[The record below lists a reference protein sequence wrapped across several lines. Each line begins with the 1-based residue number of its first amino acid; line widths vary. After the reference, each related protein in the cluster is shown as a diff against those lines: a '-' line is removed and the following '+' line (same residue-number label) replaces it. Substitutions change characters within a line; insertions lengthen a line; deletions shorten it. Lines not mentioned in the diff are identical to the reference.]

1 MRWLGRSRWWAGLL
15 GAALWAGCG
24 GGSTPEPRPAVEDPS
39 ETGDSPPKD
48 DATPPPDD
56 GEDPPPDDGEDPPPD
71 EEEPPPEEDPDAG
84 TPDGGTPDSGTPD
97 SGTPDSG
104 TPDSGTPDSG
114 TPDGGSG
121 NPGGGNNVPPD
132 SKDWRFLGAA
142 QGAPREVL
150 GVTEDEG
157 GNLWVAGGE
166 DGLCLLRPGA
176 SSFRCYTMADGLKP
190 WAPWK
195 GKDPAPEKRFL
206 KVIAVTGGPAGTVW
220 VGYEGRPNCESEF
233 YKAPGEFEDPAI
245 FKSGD
250 ADRVLLQEDGSLRV
264 VHYDIHSMA
273 HTVPGYGHREKLCTV
288 NRIVWDKQRNA
299 LWFASNHGLAWGEP
313 NYEGGTQCQD
323 PAVRA
328 ANEWVYIQK
337 DAQGNEIGRE
347 TRQRCNFGVMEHVH
361 PAIAMSDDTTSEDSR
376 LAGDVWGVAVR
387 PDGDVWMG
395 THIRSSR
402 FRIMT
407 NEVGHVGT
415 GAPWNFEMAR
425 KQTEE
430 KKYKA
435 NRIDLWPDA
444 VTEPQIPTREQ
455 RKDDLVS
462 DLVLMP
468 DGTVWFSSFAWGL
481 AKMSDAGQ
489 VMAHY
494 LAGEQDRFVSS
505 LERDPLD
512 GSLWIGHRWG
522 RGLMRM
528 HAEGDFVSHN
538 SVLGNLAGLPVWDI
552 QVAGSGSSRKV
563 LVAFSAFRD
572 ATGNIVHRG
581 AVGIY
586 TGR

>member
-1 MRWLGRSRWWAGLL
+1 MRRLGRGRWWAGLL
-15 GAALWAGCG
+15 GALLWAGCNG
-24 GGSTPEPRPAVEDPS
+24 GDAPETRPTVEDPS
-39 ETGDSPPKD
+39 
-48 DATPPPDD
+48 PPPEEQP
-56 GEDPPPDDGEDPPPD
+56 GN
-71 EEEPPPEEDPDAG
+71 EEPPPEVEEP
-84 TPDGGTPDSGTPD
+84 PKEEPDSGTPD

-104 TPDSGTPDSG
+104 TPDSGHEEPPPPPDAG
-114 TPDGGSG
+114 TPDGGTG
-121 NPGGGNNVPPD
+121 NPSGDNVPPN

-150 GVTEDEG
+150 GVTMDEG

-166 DGLCLLRPGA
+166 DGLCLLRPDA
-176 SSFRCYTMADGLKP
+176 STFRCYTMADGLKP

-195 GKDPAPEKRFL
+195 GKDPAPEKRYL
-206 KVIAVTGGPAGTVW
+206 KVTAVTGGPAGTVW

-233 YKAPGEFEDPAI
+233 YKAPGELEDPAI

-250 ADRVLLQEDGSLRV
+250 ADRVELNTDGTLRV
-264 VHYDIHSMA
+264 QHYDIHSPA
-273 HTVPGYGHREKLCTV
+273 HSVPGYGHREKLCTV
-288 NRIVWDKQRNA
+288 NRIVWDKQRSA
-299 LWFASNHGLAWGEP
+299 LWLASNHGLAWAEP
-313 NYEGGTQCQD
+313 DYQGAETCSD
-323 PAVRA
+323 PAILA
-328 ANEWVYIQK
+328 ANQWVYIEK
-337 DAQGNEIGRE
+337 DATGNEVGRE
-347 TRQRCNFGVMEHVH
+347 TRQRCKFGVMEHVH
-361 PAIAMSDDTTSEDSR
+361 PAIAMSDDSTNEDHR

-444 VTEPQIPTREQ
+444 VAEPQVPTREQ

-481 AKMSDAGQ
+481 AKVSDAG
-489 VMAHY
+489 VVTGHY
-494 LAGEQDRFVSS
+494 LEGVQDRFVSS
-505 LERDPLD
+505 LERDSRD

-528 HAEGDFVSHN
+528 HTEGDFVSHN

-552 QVAGSGSSRKV
+552 QVVGSGDSRKV
-563 LVAFSAFRD
+563 LVAFSAYRD
-572 ATGNIVHRG
+572 SAGTIVHRG
-581 AVGIY
+581 AIGIY

>member
-15 GAALWAGCG
+15 GAALWAACG
-24 GGSTPEPRPAVEDPS
+24 GGGTPETRPAVEDPS
-39 ETGDSPPKD
+39 GTPDEHPGDDS
-48 DATPPPDD
+48 T
-56 GEDPPPDDGEDPPPD
+56 PPPD
-71 EEEPPPEEDPDAG
+71 EEEPPPDEEEPPPKEEPDA
-84 TPDGGTPDSGTPD
+84 GTPDSGTPD

-114 TPDGGSG
+114 TPDGG
-121 NPGGGNNVPPD
+121 PGDPNGGDNVPP
-132 SKDWRFLGAA
+132 SAKDWRFLGAA
-142 QGAPREVL
+142 EGAPREVL

-176 SSFRCYTMADGLKP
+176 ATFRCYTMADGLKP

-206 KVIAVTGGPAGTVW
+206 KVTAVTGGPAGTVW

-233 YKAPGEFEDPAI
+233 YKVPGEYEDPAI

-250 ADRVLLQEDGSLRV
+250 ADRVLLQGDGSLRV
-264 VHYDIHSMA
+264 VHYDIHSVE
-273 HTVPGYGHREKLCTV
+273 HTVPGYGHREKLCSV
-288 NRIVWDKQRNA
+288 NRILWDKQRNS

-313 NYEGGTQCQD
+313 DYEGGTECQD

-328 ANEWVYIQK
+328 ANEWVYIYK
-337 DAQGNEIGRE
+337 DAQGNETGRE
-347 TRQRCNFGVMEHVH
+347 TRQRCKFGVMEHVH
-361 PAIAMSDDTTSEDSR
+361 PAIAMSDDSTDESHR

-402 FRIMT
+402 FKIMT
-407 NEVGHVGT
+407 NAVGHVGT

-425 KQTEE
+425 KQSEE

-444 VTEPQIPTREQ
+444 VAEPQVPTREQ

-481 AKMSDAGQ
+481 AKMNDAGQ
-489 VMAHY
+489 VTAYY
-494 LAGEQDRFVSS
+494 LDGAQDRFISS
-505 LERDPLD
+505 LERDPRD

-528 HAEGDFVSHN
+528 HAEGSFVSHN
-538 SVLGNLAGLPVWDI
+538 SVLGNLSGLPIWDI
-552 QVAGSGSSRKV
+552 RTVGSGDDRKV
-563 LVAFSAFRD
+563 LVAFAAYRDSA
-572 ATGNIVHRG
+572 GNIVHRG

-586 TGR
+586 TGK